1 MDQFV
6 ASVKGTLNKF
16 AEFKGVASRSEY
28 WYFVLASLMADL
40 VASFLDNYFSG
51 SPIGNLLGLLLLV
64 PSISVGVRRMHD
76 TDHSGWFL
84 LVPFYGFYL
93 LCCSSRPNRWSAGP
107 TTFGWSPNS

>member
-16 AEFKGVASRSEY
+16 AEFNGVASRTEY
-28 WYFVLASLMADL
+28 WYFVLASLMAD
-40 VASFLDNYFSG
+40 VAASFLDNYFSG

-76 TDHSGWFL
+76 TDHRGWFL

-93 LCCSSRPNRWSAGP
+93 LLCASRPNRWSVGP
-107 TTFGWSPNS
+107 DTFGWSPNS